1 MNCENMLNLL
11 YYKLQLI
18 NKFLLINTTDAKYL
32 IINRLKELLKELKK
46 FKVKLI
52 LVSEK
57 SFVYMKLL

>member
-11 YYKLQLI
+11 DYKLQLI

-32 IINRLKELLKELKK
+32 TINRLKELLKELKK

-52 LVSEK
+52 LISEK
-57 SFVYMKLL
+57 SFVHMELL

>member
-11 YYKLQLI
+11 DYKLQLI

-46 FKVKLI
+46 FKIKLI

-57 SFVYMKLL
+57 SFVHMKLL

>member
-11 YYKLQLI
+11 DYKLQLI

-32 IINRLKELLKELKK
+32 TISRLKELLKELKK

-57 SFVYMKLL
+57 SFVHMELL

>member
-11 YYKLQLI
+11 DYKLQLI